1 MRLDKFLKVSRIVKR
16 RTLSKEISEA
26 SRVKVNGRIAKP
38 GLKLKV
44 GDIIEITFGRTIL
57 KVRVNKL
64 AEHVLKGDASELYEV
79 IEEIEREEE

>member
-1 MRLDKFLKVSRIVKR
+1 M
-16 RTLSKEISEA
+16 
-26 SRVKVNGRIAKP
+26 NGRIAKP

-57 KVRVNKL
+57 KVRVKKL